1 MLRTVMLMPWSAR
14 AKAVS
19 LTMLYIL
26 GIINASANMFTQSAA
41 YAYVSV
47 LHLTNNV
54 HLFT

>member
-1 MLRTVMLMPWSAR
+1 MLMPWSAR